1 MKKTTKIQKKGLGSG
16 LSSLLGKETNSGS
29 NLIKQN
35 IDNNYKMIP
44 IEFITPGPW
53 QPRKIFD
60 EKNIKHL
67 SESIKKQGIIQPVV
81 LKSKNN
87 TQNQYFLFFF

>member
-1 MKKTTKIQKKGLGSG
+1 MTKITKIKKKGLGSG
-16 LSSLLGKETNSGS
+16 LSSLLGQETNSGS

-53 QPRKIFD
+53 QPT
-60 EKNIKHL
+60 KNIR
-67 SESIKKQGIIQPVV
+67 
-81 LKSKNN
+81 
-87 TQNQYFLFFF
+87 